1 MAYILQGHK
10 GAISMASKKG
20 PLSKAERFYIEEH
33 IKSGKDI
40 NDIAIDLDRPIKAIQ
55 RSVQKVKKE
64 IGNTTSTNAG
74 EQFARRP
81 GVTIMT
87 ENASSLGDKRGKT
100 KIPQQTHCIV
110 KIKDE

>member
-1 MAYILQGHK
+1 MVCILQGHK
-10 GAISMASKKG
+10 GAISMANKKG

-40 NDIAIDLDRPIKAIQ
+40 NDIAIDLDRPIKSIQ
-55 RSVQKVKKE
+55 RSVQKAKKDIE
-64 IGNTTSTNAG
+64 NIKPTNASD
-74 EQFARRP
+74 QFARRP

-87 ENASSLGDKRGKT
+87 ENASSIGDKKKKT

-110 KIKDE
+110 KIKDK